1 MLTDIEIAQN
11 AKMLPIGEIAAQL
24 GVKDDELELYGRYK
38 AKITDDFIKRTA
50 DRPNGKLVL
59 VTAINPTPAGEG
71 KTTTTVG
78 LGMAMKKIGKNA
90 KRDIYITWEETC
102 EKLKVLYDKYLNSYT
117 FQKTKKNKNKT
128 AKKSKIKS

>member
-50 DRPNGKLVL
+50 DRPNGKLSCDRYQPY
-59 VTAINPTPAGEG
+59 AC
-71 KTTTTVG
+71 
-78 LGMAMKKIGKNA
+78 
-90 KRDIYITWEETC
+90 R
-102 EKLKVLYDKYLNSYT
+102 
-117 FQKTKKNKNKT
+117 
-128 AKKSKIKS
+128 